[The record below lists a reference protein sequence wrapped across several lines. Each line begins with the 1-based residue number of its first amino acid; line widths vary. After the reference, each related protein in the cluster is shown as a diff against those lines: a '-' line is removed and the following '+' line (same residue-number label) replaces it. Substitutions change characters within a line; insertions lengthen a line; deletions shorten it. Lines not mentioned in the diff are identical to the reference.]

1 MDFLLHRDRFFCMFQ
16 SPNVCRIQQPRGSVH
31 LRLIPVHHNLQFR
44 IEAVAFPG
52 PFPLLPGERNSIS
65 SRFFSTPINPA
76 VSPDSSRATI
86 RCSTPLNAWGTY
98 VLILFTSSSERK
110 RWVSRTEASQTFK
123 SSARICGSRS

>member
-44 IEAVAFPG
+44 IGAVAFPG
-52 PFPLLPGERNSIS
+52 PFPLLPGKETAS
-65 SRFFSTPINPA
+65 PA

-86 RCSTPLNAWGTY
+86 RCSPPA
-98 VLILFTSSSERK
+98 
-110 RWVSRTEASQTFK
+110 
-123 SSARICGSRS
+123 